1 MITLKVQGL
10 LYILSLSIK
19 KGSRRAPK
27 SCKIP
32 YSTTMVIKPCSLYQ
46 SIIGQG
52 NIFLPES
59 SDFLCPECQKGNLIY
74 RDHCKR
80 IIRYEGGRSEWI
92 HIPRHQCNNERCRR
106 VHRMLPD
113 CILPYKHYSEETISG
128 VLDGIVIPSDS
139 DSEDYP
145 SEETMNRWHH
155 WFMMNTFNIDGHL
168 KSVAFRELDFA
179 EELLKSGIS
188 LLDHLR
194 SSITDGWLRIVIRYI
209 YNSGGKL
216 PAFY

>member
-1 MITLKVQGL
+1 MTTLIVQGL
-10 LYILSLSIK
+10 LYILSLRIK
-19 KGSRRAPK
+19 KGSRRAPT
-27 SCKIP
+27 SCQIP

-59 SDFLCPECQKGNLIY
+59 SDFLCPECRKGSLIY

-80 IIRYEGGRSEWI
+80 IIRYEGGTSEWL
-92 HIPRHQCNNERCRR
+92 HIPRHQCNNDRCRR
-106 VHRMLPD
+106 IHRMLPS
-113 CILPYKHYSEETISG
+113 CLLPNKHYSEETITG
-128 VLDGIVIPSDS
+128 VLDGIIKPSDN

-145 SEETMNRWHH
+145 SELTMNRWHH
-155 WFMMNTFNIDGHL
+155 WLMKNQFNIDGYL
-168 KSVAFRELDFA
+168 KSVAFWELGFT

-188 LLDHLR
+188 LLTYLR
-194 SSITDGWLRIVIRYI
+194 SSIPDGWLQTVIRYV